1 LTFLRDVS
9 FLALEG
15 QPRRADSLVA
25 GVRAPLP
32 QYAARLLDRLVGWGE
47 PYPSVG
53 AFATAL
59 AAIADKPSAVGRGR
73 RFAHLAV
80 QFVFLYCGFM
90 LGLGA
95 AILSILNGAEP
106 SHPFVARY
114 TLVWL
119 AALVSWAF
127 LSRGGLSL
135 RLLGLSLVRAD
146 GRPAGRLQCAGR
158 ALLAWA
164 PPTGLLACWQGLGW
178 DLAGWGV
185 PALLALY
192 LALALWRPE
201 RAPHGQLAGTYLVPR

>member
-1 LTFLRDVS
+1 ELAAAERDATLPATLTAGQVWVQSDGRLQLLDVAVAEGPPPAVDPLTFLRDVS

-53 AFATAL
+53 AFATDL

-90 LGLGA
+90 LGFRA
-95 AILSILNGAEP
+95 AILSILNGADP

-114 TLVWL
+114 T
-119 AALVSWAF
+119 
-127 LSRGGLSL
+127 
-135 RLLGLSLVRAD
+135 
-146 GRPAGRLQCAGR
+146 
-158 ALLAWA
+158 
-164 PPTGLLACWQGLGW
+164 
-178 DLAGWGV
+178 
-185 PALLALY
+185 
-192 LALALWRPE
+192 
-201 RAPHGQLAGTYLVPR
+201 